1 MGGSFKG
8 AASTDADGNMQITGL
23 STTLSLLFPH
33 KRLDRYRTNAIIL
46 FIAVKKG
53 VLYTSV
59 SSLPYKKKVRISRE
73 FQKMIIYRMTAKVL

>member
-1 MGGSFKG
+1 
-8 AASTDADGNMQITGL
+8 MQMVTCRLQGVQHFHY
-23 STTLSLLFPH
+23 SSH

-73 FQKMIIYRMTAKVL
+73 FQ